1 MAQYGT
7 IVVVDDNPAILTALR
22 ICLDSTFE
30 QVITLASPDSLP
42 ATLQQEKASIVLMD
56 MNFTLGMNTGQKG
69 LTWLRTLRH
78 LHPQLPV
85 VLITAYADV
94 QLAVKCL
101 KAGASDFVT
110 KPWDNDELLRTLK
123 DAVDKGQEIQS
134 LDELERNHVKRVV
147 DHCHGNISRAAELLG
162 ITRQTLYAKLHR
174 PLAASSHSSGNGC
187 RRHPSRCR
195 LPSHCPSD
203 CFWECRQCC
212 SSSGSS
218 GIGTT
223 SRRLPPKPG

>member
-1 MAQYGT
+1 M
-7 IVVVDDNPAILTALR
+7 VVDDNPAILTALR

-30 QVITLASPDSLP
+30 RVITLASPDSLP
-42 ATLQQEKASIVLMD
+42 ATLQQEKVSIVLMD
-56 MNFTLGMNTGQKG
+56 MNFTLGMNTGQEG

-174 PLAASSHSSGNGC
+174 P
-187 RRHPSRCR
+187 
-195 LPSHCPSD
+195 
-203 CFWECRQCC
+203 
-212 SSSGSS
+212 
-218 GIGTT
+218 
-223 SRRLPPKPG
+223 

>member
-1 MAQYGT
+1 M
-7 IVVVDDNPAILTALR
+7 VVDDNPAILTALR
-22 ICLDSTFE
+22 ICLDGTFE
-30 QVITLASPDSLP
+30 RVITLASPDSLP
-42 ATLQQEKASIVLMD
+42 ATLQQEKVSIVLMD
-56 MNFTLGMNTGQKG
+56 MNFTLGMNTGLEG

-174 PLAASSHSSGNGC
+174 P
-187 RRHPSRCR
+187 
-195 LPSHCPSD
+195 
-203 CFWECRQCC
+203 
-212 SSSGSS
+212 
-218 GIGTT
+218 
-223 SRRLPPKPG
+223 

>member
-30 QVITLASPDSLP
+30 RVITLASPDSLP

-56 MNFTLGMNTGQKG
+56 MNFTLGMNTGQEG

-94 QLAVKCL
+94 QLVVKCL

-174 PLAASSHSSGNGC
+174 P
-187 RRHPSRCR
+187 
-195 LPSHCPSD
+195 
-203 CFWECRQCC
+203 
-212 SSSGSS
+212 
-218 GIGTT
+218 
-223 SRRLPPKPG
+223 

>member
-1 MAQYGT
+1 M
-7 IVVVDDNPAILTALR
+7 DDNPAILTALR

-30 QVITLASPDSLP
+30 RVITLASPDSLP
-42 ATLQQEKASIVLMD
+42 ATLQQEKVSIVLMD
-56 MNFTLGMNTGQKG
+56 MNFTLGMNTGQEG

-174 PLAASSHSSGNGC
+174 P
-187 RRHPSRCR
+187 
-195 LPSHCPSD
+195 
-203 CFWECRQCC
+203 
-212 SSSGSS
+212 
-218 GIGTT
+218 
-223 SRRLPPKPG
+223 

>member
-1 MAQYGT
+1 M
-7 IVVVDDNPAILTALR
+7 DDNPAILTALR
-22 ICLDSTFE
+22 ICLDDTFE
-30 QVITLASPDSLP
+30 RVITLASPDSLP

-56 MNFTLGMNTGQKG
+56 MNFTLGMNTGQEG

-174 PLAASSHSSGNGC
+174 P
-187 RRHPSRCR
+187 
-195 LPSHCPSD
+195 
-203 CFWECRQCC
+203 
-212 SSSGSS
+212 
-218 GIGTT
+218 
-223 SRRLPPKPG
+223 

>member
-1 MAQYGT
+1 M
-7 IVVVDDNPAILTALR
+7 VVDDNPAILTALR

-30 QVITLASPDSLP
+30 RVITLASPDSLP
-42 ATLQQEKASIVLMD
+42 ATLQQKKVSIVLMD
-56 MNFTLGMNTGQKG
+56 MNFTLGMNTGQEG

-174 PLAASSHSSGNGC
+174 P
-187 RRHPSRCR
+187 
-195 LPSHCPSD
+195 
-203 CFWECRQCC
+203 
-212 SSSGSS
+212 
-218 GIGTT
+218 
-223 SRRLPPKPG
+223 

>member
-30 QVITLASPDSLP
+30 RVITLASPDSLP
-42 ATLQQEKASIVLMD
+42 ATLQQEKASIVLMN
-56 MNFTLGMNTGQKG
+56 MNFTLGMNTGQEG

-110 KPWDNDELLRTLK
+110 KPWDNDELLHTLK

-174 PLAASSHSSGNGC
+174 P
-187 RRHPSRCR
+187 
-195 LPSHCPSD
+195 
-203 CFWECRQCC
+203 
-212 SSSGSS
+212 
-218 GIGTT
+218 
-223 SRRLPPKPG
+223 

>member
-30 QVITLASPDSLP
+30 RVITLASPDSLP

-56 MNFTLGMNTGQKG
+56 MNFTLGMNTGQEG

-123 DAVDKGQEIQS
+123 DAVDKGQKIQS

-174 PLAASSHSSGNGC
+174 P
-187 RRHPSRCR
+187 
-195 LPSHCPSD
+195 
-203 CFWECRQCC
+203 
-212 SSSGSS
+212 
-218 GIGTT
+218 
-223 SRRLPPKPG
+223 

>member
-30 QVITLASPDSLP
+30 RVITLASPDSLP

-56 MNFTLGMNTGQKG
+56 MNFTLGMNTGQEG

-94 QLAVKCL
+94 QLAVKGL

-174 PLAASSHSSGNGC
+174 P
-187 RRHPSRCR
+187 
-195 LPSHCPSD
+195 
-203 CFWECRQCC
+203 
-212 SSSGSS
+212 
-218 GIGTT
+218 
-223 SRRLPPKPG
+223 

>member
-30 QVITLASPDSLP
+30 RVITLASPDSLP

-56 MNFTLGMNTGQKG
+56 MNFTLGMNTGQEG

-134 LDELERNHVKRVV
+134 LDDLERNHVKRVV

-174 PLAASSHSSGNGC
+174 P
-187 RRHPSRCR
+187 
-195 LPSHCPSD
+195 
-203 CFWECRQCC
+203 
-212 SSSGSS
+212 
-218 GIGTT
+218 
-223 SRRLPPKPG
+223 

>member
-22 ICLDSTFE
+22 ICLDGTFE
-30 QVITLASPDSLP
+30 RVITLASPDSLP
-42 ATLQQEKASIVLMD
+42 ATLQQEKVSIVLMD
-56 MNFTLGMNTGQKG
+56 MNFTLGMNTGQEG
-69 LTWLRTLRH
+69 LTWLRALRH

-174 PLAASSHSSGNGC
+174 P
-187 RRHPSRCR
+187 
-195 LPSHCPSD
+195 
-203 CFWECRQCC
+203 
-212 SSSGSS
+212 
-218 GIGTT
+218 
-223 SRRLPPKPG
+223 

>member
-30 QVITLASPDSLP
+30 RVITLASPDSLP

-56 MNFTLGMNTGQKG
+56 MNFTLGMNTGHEG

-174 PLAASSHSSGNGC
+174 P
-187 RRHPSRCR
+187 
-195 LPSHCPSD
+195 
-203 CFWECRQCC
+203 
-212 SSSGSS
+212 
-218 GIGTT
+218 
-223 SRRLPPKPG
+223 

>member
-30 QVITLASPDSLP
+30 RVITLAPPDSLP

-56 MNFTLGMNTGQKG
+56 MNFTLGMNSGQEG

-174 PLAASSHSSGNGC
+174 P
-187 RRHPSRCR
+187 
-195 LPSHCPSD
+195 
-203 CFWECRQCC
+203 
-212 SSSGSS
+212 
-218 GIGTT
+218 
-223 SRRLPPKPG
+223 

>member
-30 QVITLASPDSLP
+30 RVITLASPDSLP

-56 MNFTLGMNTGQKG
+56 MNFTLGMNTGQEG

-162 ITRQTLYAKLHR
+162 ITRQTLYAKLQR
-174 PLAASSHSSGNGC
+174 P
-187 RRHPSRCR
+187 
-195 LPSHCPSD
+195 
-203 CFWECRQCC
+203 
-212 SSSGSS
+212 
-218 GIGTT
+218 
-223 SRRLPPKPG
+223 

>member
-30 QVITLASPDSLP
+30 RVITLASPDSLP

-56 MNFTLGMNTGQKG
+56 MNFTLGMNSGQEG

-123 DAVDKGQEIQS
+123 DAVDKGQEILS

-174 PLAASSHSSGNGC
+174 P
-187 RRHPSRCR
+187 
-195 LPSHCPSD
+195 
-203 CFWECRQCC
+203 
-212 SSSGSS
+212 
-218 GIGTT
+218 
-223 SRRLPPKPG
+223 

>member
-30 QVITLASPDSLP
+30 RVITLASPDSLP
-42 ATLQQEKASIVLMD
+42 AKLQQEKASIVLMD
-56 MNFTLGMNTGQKG
+56 MNFTLGMNSGQEG

-134 LDELERNHVKRVV
+134 LDDLERNHVKRVV

-174 PLAASSHSSGNGC
+174 P
-187 RRHPSRCR
+187 
-195 LPSHCPSD
+195 
-203 CFWECRQCC
+203 
-212 SSSGSS
+212 
-218 GIGTT
+218 
-223 SRRLPPKPG
+223 

>member
-30 QVITLASPDSLP
+30 RVITLASPDSLP

-56 MNFTLGMNTGQKG
+56 MNFTLGMNSGQEG

-134 LDELERNHVKRVV
+134 LEELERNHVKRVV

-174 PLAASSHSSGNGC
+174 P
-187 RRHPSRCR
+187 
-195 LPSHCPSD
+195 
-203 CFWECRQCC
+203 
-212 SSSGSS
+212 
-218 GIGTT
+218 
-223 SRRLPPKPG
+223 

>member
-30 QVITLASPDSLP
+30 RVITLASPDSLP
-42 ATLQQEKASIVLMD
+42 ATLQQEKVSIVLMD
-56 MNFTLGMNTGQKG
+56 MNFTLGMNTGQEG

-85 VLITAYADV
+85 VLITAYADI

-174 PLAASSHSSGNGC
+174 P
-187 RRHPSRCR
+187 
-195 LPSHCPSD
+195 
-203 CFWECRQCC
+203 
-212 SSSGSS
+212 
-218 GIGTT
+218 
-223 SRRLPPKPG
+223 

>member
-30 QVITLASPDSLP
+30 RVITLASPDSLP
-42 ATLQQEKASIVLMD
+42 ATLQQKKVSIVLMD
-56 MNFTLGMNTGQKG
+56 MNFTLGMNTGQEG

-174 PLAASSHSSGNGC
+174 P
-187 RRHPSRCR
+187 
-195 LPSHCPSD
+195 
-203 CFWECRQCC
+203 
-212 SSSGSS
+212 
-218 GIGTT
+218 
-223 SRRLPPKPG
+223 

>member
-1 MAQYGT
+1 M
-7 IVVVDDNPAILTALR
+7 DDNPAILTALR

-30 QVITLASPDSLP
+30 RVITLASPDSLP
-42 ATLQQEKASIVLMD
+42 ATLQQEKVSIVLMD
-56 MNFTLGMNTGQKG
+56 MNFTLGMNTGQEG

-101 KAGASDFVT
+101 KAGVSDFVT

-134 LDELERNHVKRVV
+134 LEELERNHVKRVV

-174 PLAASSHSSGNGC
+174 P
-187 RRHPSRCR
+187 
-195 LPSHCPSD
+195 
-203 CFWECRQCC
+203 
-212 SSSGSS
+212 
-218 GIGTT
+218 
-223 SRRLPPKPG
+223 

>member
-30 QVITLASPDSLP
+30 RVITLASPDSLP

-56 MNFTLGMNTGQKG
+56 MNFTLGMNTGQEG
-69 LTWLRTLRH
+69 LTWLRTLRN

-174 PLAASSHSSGNGC
+174 P
-187 RRHPSRCR
+187 
-195 LPSHCPSD
+195 
-203 CFWECRQCC
+203 
-212 SSSGSS
+212 
-218 GIGTT
+218 
-223 SRRLPPKPG
+223 

>member
-22 ICLDSTFE
+22 ICLDGTFE
-30 QVITLASPDSLP
+30 RVITLASPDSLP

-56 MNFTLGMNTGQKG
+56 MNFTLGMNTGQEG

-101 KAGASDFVT
+101 KAGAADFVT

-174 PLAASSHSSGNGC
+174 P
-187 RRHPSRCR
+187 
-195 LPSHCPSD
+195 
-203 CFWECRQCC
+203 
-212 SSSGSS
+212 
-218 GIGTT
+218 
-223 SRRLPPKPG
+223 

>member
-1 MAQYGT
+1 M
-7 IVVVDDNPAILTALR
+7 VVDDNPAILTALR

-30 QVITLASPDSLP
+30 RVITLASPDNLP

-56 MNFTLGMNTGQKG
+56 MNFTLGMNTGQEG

-174 PLAASSHSSGNGC
+174 P
-187 RRHPSRCR
+187 
-195 LPSHCPSD
+195 
-203 CFWECRQCC
+203 
-212 SSSGSS
+212 
-218 GIGTT
+218 
-223 SRRLPPKPG
+223 

>member
-30 QVITLASPDSLP
+30 RAITLASPDSLP

-56 MNFTLGMNTGQKG
+56 MNFTLGMNTGQEG

-123 DAVDKGQEIQS
+123 DAVDKGQEILS

-174 PLAASSHSSGNGC
+174 P
-187 RRHPSRCR
+187 
-195 LPSHCPSD
+195 
-203 CFWECRQCC
+203 
-212 SSSGSS
+212 
-218 GIGTT
+218 
-223 SRRLPPKPG
+223 

>member
-7 IVVVDDNPAILTALR
+7 TVVVDDNPAILTALR

-30 QVITLASPDSLP
+30 RVITLASPDSLP

-56 MNFTLGMNTGQKG
+56 MNFTLGMNTGQEG

-123 DAVDKGQEIQS
+123 DAVDKGQEILS

-174 PLAASSHSSGNGC
+174 P
-187 RRHPSRCR
+187 
-195 LPSHCPSD
+195 
-203 CFWECRQCC
+203 
-212 SSSGSS
+212 
-218 GIGTT
+218 
-223 SRRLPPKPG
+223 

>member
-7 IVVVDDNPAILTALR
+7 IVVVDDNSAILTALR

-30 QVITLASPDSLP
+30 RVITLASPDSLP

-56 MNFTLGMNTGQKG
+56 MNFTLGMNTGQEG

-174 PLAASSHSSGNGC
+174 P
-187 RRHPSRCR
+187 
-195 LPSHCPSD
+195 
-203 CFWECRQCC
+203 
-212 SSSGSS
+212 
-218 GIGTT
+218 
-223 SRRLPPKPG
+223 

>member
-7 IVVVDDNPAILTALR
+7 IVVVDYNPAILTALR

-30 QVITLASPDSLP
+30 RVITLASPDSLP
-42 ATLQQEKASIVLMD
+42 ATLQQEKVSIVLMD
-56 MNFTLGMNTGQKG
+56 MNFTLGMNTGQEG

-174 PLAASSHSSGNGC
+174 P
-187 RRHPSRCR
+187 
-195 LPSHCPSD
+195 
-203 CFWECRQCC
+203 
-212 SSSGSS
+212 
-218 GIGTT
+218 
-223 SRRLPPKPG
+223 